1 MAMTTVL
8 PVGHPADIFHWF
20 LHNCST
26 ERSGARIDI
35 PANSVKIVEP
45 SQSEMVGFCNLG

>member
-1 MAMTTVL
+1 MAMTIAL

-20 LHNCST
+20 LHNCPT

-35 PANSVKIVEP
+35 LANGVKIVEP
-45 SQSEMVGFCNLG
+45 SESETVGFCNLG